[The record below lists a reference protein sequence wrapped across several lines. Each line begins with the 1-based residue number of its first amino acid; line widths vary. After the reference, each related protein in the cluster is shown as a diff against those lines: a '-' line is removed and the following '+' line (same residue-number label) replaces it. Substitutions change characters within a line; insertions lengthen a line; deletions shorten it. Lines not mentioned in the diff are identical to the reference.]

1 MTDFEQKLLET
12 LSDISFHLKNISSHT
27 ADMNIELEHLNSKD
41 FSGPDIS
48 TSDIAKNI
56 ADVGLLIN
64 NKLEGIGH
72 CVVELDPKPRRMA
85 LNK

>member
-27 ADMNIELEHLNSKD
+27 ADVNIELEHLNSKD

-48 TSDIAKNI
+48 TDHIEQNI
-56 ADVGLLIN
+56 ADM
-64 NKLEGIGH
+64 KLELSSKLTDIG
-72 CVVELDPKPRRMA
+72 CFVSEVAAK
-85 LNK
+85 

>member
-1 MTDFEQKLLET
+1 MTEFEQKLLET
-12 LSDISFHLKNISSHT
+12 LSDISGHLKDISSHT
-27 ADMNIELEHLNSKD
+27 ADVNIELEHLNEKD
-41 FSGPDIS
+41 FAGDNY

-72 CVVELDPKPRRMA
+72 CLEPKPRRRA